1 MCFTCC
7 LAQSAWLWTPLH
19 LRTLWEPQ
27 RSALHLCVFVPLI
40 MLRKKRV
47 LWATL
52 GAGCRMPTP
61 SEDDNSTAIFWANFF
76 IGWAKTK
83 WFFLTPAR
91 SWNQPRSI
99 EKEQSGSSMPG
110 RACSHIPVADGCGRQ
125 WESAS
130 IWMKL
135 WLSRGVETW
144 EWAARQMER
153 RWNVAG
159 QQSGT

>member
-1 MCFTCC
+1 MWFTCC

-27 RSALHLCVFVPLI
+27 RSAWHLCVFVPLI

-52 GAGCRMPTP
+52 GAGCRLPTP

-110 RACSHIPVADGCGRQ
+110 RACTGGWWLRQTVRVGKHLNEAVVKQRSGNLGVGSQANGEKVKCG
-125 WESAS
+125 
-130 IWMKL
+130 
-135 WLSRGVETW
+135 
-144 EWAARQMER
+144 WAAKWHVE
-153 RWNVAG
+153 
-159 QQSGT
+159 